1 MFCAILEYKCICYT
15 YKLYVLCMYSAEI
28 RPKTFGK
35 YDLYVIFKNIKYM
48 CVEVLYEYNPQSF
61 VKNLCKKALN
71 I

>member
-48 CVEVLYEYNPQSF
+48 CIAGF
-61 VKNLCKKALN
+61 V
-71 I
+71 